1 MRHRLRISASV
12 TALVAAASV
21 CATGAAAAILL
32 AASPAA
38 AQEYNTE
45 NDVHA
50 VPSGVVDA
58 AALGKV
64 GAAASTTPD
73 GTACTSFSVLYS

>member
-58 AALGKV
+58 APVAQTL
-64 GAAASTTPD
+64 AAA
-73 GTACTSFSVLYS
+73 TSAVTDAEILSL